1 MSSFFGFVFAGALAL
16 AQSPS
21 EVYVQAASAKLKV
34 EAKAGSAD
42 VHTVSRGATL
52 KVLSAQ
58 GSWYQV
64 EVDGK
69 KGWISKLFTSPNKP
83 VGQAEV
89 FQTEEVSKEKVS
101 RKRSSNYSV
110 TAATRGLSAGG
121 RQGGGREQFR
131 SNDQEL
137 ERMEGQKVDPKILE
151 QFEKE
156 GHTNQGN

>member
-1 MSSFFGFVFAGALAL
+1 MTTLLCFFFSGALAL
-16 AQSPS
+16 AQNPA
-21 EVYVQAASAKLKV
+21 EIYVQAASAKLKV

-42 VHTVSRGATL
+42 VLSVSRGESL
-52 KVLSAQ
+52 KVLQVQ

-64 EVDGK
+64 EVQGK

-121 RQGGGREQFR
+121 RQGAGREQFR

-137 ERMEGQKVDPKILE
+137 QRLEGQKVDPKVLE

-156 GHTNQGN
+156 GNTNQGN